1 MKRPSKNFDKL
12 LRKLEQEIPDSSWS
26 ADLEAGSDFKEG
38 DARCSVR
45 VFERYSMIGGNR
57 LSLTLTLFQNGD
69 SPIRLP
75 AITAGGSQ
83 AVFFKVNTLGEESFL
98 NDVKDLLEEFWR
110 SKMFFGWF
118 DAIFSFIF
126 PILFLLFP
134 ILFLLFIGMFFFA
147 LISNLRT
154 WNKNNHSPRLTVPA
168 TVVAK
173 RTDVSHSSSANAGDM
188 SGAHGYDTSTFTS
201 YYVTFQVESGDRME
215 FEVDGS
221 DYGLLMQGDIGKLSF
236 QGTRYLGFERS

>member
-1 MKRPSKNFDKL
+1 
-12 LRKLEQEIPDSSWS
+12 
-26 ADLEAGSDFKEG
+26 
-38 DARCSVR
+38 
-45 VFERYSMIGGNR
+45 
-57 LSLTLTLFQNGD
+57 
-69 SPIRLP
+69 
-75 AITAGGSQ
+75 
-83 AVFFKVNTLGEESFL
+83 
-98 NDVKDLLEEFWR
+98 
-110 SKMFFGWF
+110 MFFGWF
-118 DAIFSFIF
+118 DAIFSFI
-126 PILFLLFP
+126 FP

-215 FEVDGS
+215 FEVLRS
-221 DYGLLMQGDIGKLSF
+221 IHIIRSTFCSTLVNSF
-236 QGTRYLGFERS
+236 FFSGFNR